1 MFARCARV
9 APARMRTALSPWN
22 FTARVLSFCST
33 DTPEP
38 STSESVP
45 REPFTVTPAGVTLTV
60 TPAGRSMIRLATLD
74 MFSFPSA
81 SHGKPS
87 GDDAQHFAA
96 LTDCMRRFVS
106 HDALGRRYDHGAHA
120 AEHTRN
126 VVLAPIDA
134 QSRAADTLDSIDHR
148 AAVVVFQLDRQHWL
162 AVITRVIEVGDVT
175 LVLQHRKNRRLQLR
189 RGDRHARLASGL
201 AVADTGQQIG
211 DRIGHAHR
219 FSSYQLAL
227 PSPGISPRIA
237 TSRIL
242 TRARPNLRYTPR
254 ERPVMAQRERW
265 RLLEASRGC
274 CCRAACAAARCSGVD
289 LGLRISSF
297 SCARLVAYFFATLA
311 RRCSRMIML
320 VLAIAFPICGTGS

>member
-74 MFSFPSA
+74 MFSFPS
-81 SHGKPS
+81 

-96 LTDCMRRFVS
+96 LTDRMRRFVG

-120 AEHTRN
+120 AEHARN

-134 QSRAADTLDSIDHR
+134 QARAADTLDSIHHR

-175 LVLQHRKNRRLQLR
+175 LVLQHRKNRRLQFR

-242 TRARPNLRYTPR
+242 TRASPNLRYTPR
-254 ERPVMAQRERW
+254 ERPVMAQRDRW
-265 RLLEASRGC
+265 RLLDASRGC
-274 CCRAACAAARCSGVD
+274 CCRATCAAARCSGVD
-289 LGLRISSF
+289 FGLRISSLI
-297 SCARLVAYFFATLA
+297 CARLVAYFFATRA
-311 RRCSRMIML
+311 RRNSR
-320 VLAIAFPICGTGS
+320 